1 MSIYFG
7 AKTHFGT
14 NLNIVTNY
22 LRFYIMTDKPV
33 NPLTAR
39 LDRMPGETIRLPS
52 LGRFYKNGELSE
64 DTVNGEIV
72 LNPMT
77 MTDEIMMKSP
87 DMLFQGTAIERVFQ
101 RCSPNI
107 KKPLALLT
115 SDVDFI
121 LTCLRR
127 ISFGPSV
134 EIPFTCSNPKCK
146 HDNEVNVPLEYFTLN
161 SKELDDESVERFVV
175 ITPSAGQTVRLR
187 PIKFSDFLMM
197 QQFNTDTLNDPA
209 VLEDYVLNSFAAIIE
224 SVDSV
229 DNNSD
234 EGHMMIMEWLNA
246 LPRADTQVITEAV
259 SKLQDWGPTFRYK
272 AKCSKCGHSN
282 ELTTE
287 LNPTAFFIQPS
298 SQKTLS

>member
-1 MSIYFG
+1 
-7 AKTHFGT
+7 
-14 NLNIVTNY
+14 
-22 LRFYIMTDKPV
+22 MTDKKEIS
-33 NPLTAR
+33 NPLLSR
-39 LDRMPGETIRLPS
+39 LNRMPGESIRLPS
-52 LGRFYKNGELSE
+52 LGRFYKNKELSDE
-64 DTVNGEIV
+64 TTNGEIV
-72 LNPMT
+72 LYPMT

-107 KKPLALLT
+107 KKPLDLLT

-127 ISFGPSV
+127 ISFGPTV

-146 HDNEVNVPLEYFTLN
+146 HENEVNIPLEYFTLN
-161 SKELDDESVERFVV
+161 SKELDNESVEKFIVV
-175 ITPSAGQTVRLR
+175 TPTANQTVRLR

-197 QQFNTDTLNDPA
+197 QQFNTETLNEPA
-209 VLEDYVLNSFAAIIE
+209 VLEEYVLNSFAAIIE
-224 SVDSV
+224 SVDEV
-229 DNNSD
+229 ENIGD
-234 EGHMMIMEWLNA
+234 EGHHMIMEWLNA

-272 AKCSKCGHSN
+272 AKCNKCGHSN

-287 LNPTAFFIQPS
+287 LNPTAFFIPPS
-298 SQKTLS
+298 NPKTQS

>member
-1 MSIYFG
+1 
-7 AKTHFGT
+7 
-14 NLNIVTNY
+14 
-22 LRFYIMTDKPV
+22 MTDKKEIS
-33 NPLTAR
+33 NPLLSR
-39 LDRMPGETIRLPS
+39 LNRMPGESIRLPS
-52 LGRFYKNGELSE
+52 LGRFYKNKELSDE
-64 DTVNGEIV
+64 TTNGEIV
-72 LNPMT
+72 LYPMT

-107 KKPLALLT
+107 KKPLDLLT

-127 ISFGPSV
+127 ISFGPTV

-146 HDNEVNVPLEYFTLN
+146 HENEVNIPLEYFTLN
-161 SKELDDESVERFVV
+161 SKELDNESVEKFIVV
-175 ITPSAGQTVRLR
+175 TPTANQTVRLR

-197 QQFNTDTLNDPA
+197 QQFNTETLNEPA
-209 VLEDYVLNSFAAIIE
+209 VLEEYVLNSFAAIIE
-224 SVDSV
+224 SVDEV
-229 DNNSD
+229 ENIGD
-234 EGHMMIMEWLNA
+234 EGHHMIMEWLNA

-272 AKCSKCGHSN
+272 AKCSKCSHSN

-287 LNPTAFFIQPS
+287 LNPTAFFIPPS
-298 SQKTLS
+298 NPKTQS